1 MRIIGK
7 LFIFIQ
13 IVSLCIFLL
22 NLYIKHKDSIQNN
35 DYIIT
40 PEKVSV
46 SFDDICGLDH
56 QKEWIEKVLNSNEK
70 PNGLLLYG
78 PPGTGK
84 TMLAKAIASKMN
96 GNFINASASLL
107 QNKFYGETPKI
118 IQNLFKLASQKKP
131 CVIFF
136 DELDGLL
143 SKRDFLQEPADRVLK
158 TTLLSC
164 MDGILNFDGI
174 FLVGATNRKTDI
186 DDAILRRFRMQ
197 LEISYPDDHVITN
210 QLICYEHDKILP
222 LIKDK
227 SLSLSDISQLN
238 KLVKIS
244 KPDTDNISQDDYID
258 CINLFF

>member
-1 MRIIGK
+1 MRILGK
-7 LFIFIQ
+7 LLIFIQ
-13 IVSLCIFLL
+13 IMSLCIFIL
-22 NLYIKHKDSIQNN
+22 NMYTKHKISTQNK

-46 SFDDICGLDH
+46 SFDDIYGLDN
-56 QKEWIEKVLNSNEK
+56 QKEWIEKVLNSDQK

-118 IQNLFKLASQKKP
+118 IENLFKLASQKKP

-143 SKRDFLQEPADRVLK
+143 SKRDFIQEPADRVLK

-164 MDGILNFDGI
+164 MDGIINFDGI
-174 FLVGATNRKTDI
+174 FLVGATNRKNDI

-197 LEISYPDDHVITN
+197 LEISYPDDHVFEE
-210 QLICYEHDKILP
+210 QLMCKEYDKIIS

-227 SLSLSDISQLN
+227 SLSLSDIEQLN
-238 KLVKIS
+238 RLVKIS
-244 KPDTDNISQDDYID
+244 NPDTENISQDDYLE